1 LKNKRFFEKHV
12 AERAPI
18 PYTESVIRAGVLEQ
32 KFERLVSRSK
42 PGGFHHG
49 EEEEE
54 DEDPEVIWPISPP
67 LFKTG
72 GEFDAVADAASARC
86 LPRKGRPRA
95 GPFAFEGVE

>member
-1 LKNKRFFEKHV
+1 
-12 AERAPI
+12 
-18 PYTESVIRAGVLEQ
+18 VIRAGVLEH

-54 DEDPEVIWPISPP
+54 DEDPEVIWPMSPP
-67 LFKTG
+67 LQKW
-72 GEFDAVADAASARC
+72 GEFDAVADAASARR

-95 GPFAFEGVE
+95 GPFVFEGAKVNLGIK